1 VEIEGKNY
9 EQLFGQMLETFRQ
22 LDAELT
28 ACRWFL
34 SGLKELHPKLDMD
47 RGLEFVKTSPSF
59 QKYIRERADLIR
71 NLRESVAESRDV
83 WKQLDAWKLSGL
95 N

>member
-1 VEIEGKNY
+1 MEIDGKNY
-9 EQLFGQMLETFRQ
+9 EQLFGLMLETFRQ
-22 LDAELT
+22 LDAELA

-34 SGLKELHPKLDMD
+34 SGLKEMHPKLDID
-47 RGLEFVKTSPSF
+47 SGLEFVKSSPSF
-59 QKYIRERADLIR
+59 QKHIREQADLIR

-83 WKQLDAWKLSGL
+83 GKQLDAWKLSGL